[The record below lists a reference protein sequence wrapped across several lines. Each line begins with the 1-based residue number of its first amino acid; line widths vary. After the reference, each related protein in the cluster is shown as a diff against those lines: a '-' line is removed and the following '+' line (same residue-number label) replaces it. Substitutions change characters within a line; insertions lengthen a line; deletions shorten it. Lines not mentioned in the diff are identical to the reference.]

1 MASKQVIKVHYCEM
15 SSVSLV
21 DVPNLAPVG
30 SFDELTS
37 IKRESA
43 VVSKKSLKETQKW
56 RHIMA
61 INSELESMKESCEA
75 RVEKQHSD

>member
-43 VVSKKSLKETQKW
+43 VVSKKSLKETQK
-56 RHIMA
+56 
-61 INSELESMKESCEA
+61 
-75 RVEKQHSD
+75 